1 MIAHIKTTFSFNEL
15 LDIKTDGLKKIDIVI
30 GKLKP
35 IIFIKDDKLY
45 RLCENDIYSVEDFKK
60 DSFYGILYN
69 IFIASL
75 RKLDNAQAQSVLS
88 MKNIRFTELESI
100 KKKFSG
106 IYNQLQDK
114 SRVIDNDDSGLNFLN
129 GRLDLLSGKFTKERR
144 KGHTITIKT
153 LLNYEYSQS
162 KEKDIERME
171 DIFRSFFHDN
181 IYRYCVESIAEMLL
195 GKKITKRQTNYV
207 LLGKGSNGK
216 NTLLELI
223 QKVLPHT
230 VVDVENALLT
240 VDDGNNKASKLLNAI
255 KPYHRFI
262 LIDEQG
268 KKKIKANTFKKVANS
283 TITTTKL
290 FTDGSYTIELNGTIV
305 ILTNNMLKIDIDDG
319 VKRRLVIIELINKFV
334 DNDSLVDNKT
344 VFKKNHSLI
353 DSFNSA
359 KKKCAFVNYIL
370 SFTKDFKTSKFRDLP
385 SDVKKITEATT
396 EMNDLE
402 MEFIDCKLDLTG
414 KSTDRIPKDALLKAY
429 HNFNPEKRNLGL
441 KNFIDD
447 MRSKGLEYDSK
458 NRPKKHE
465 MEEFEVDNKKGL
477 FVGVKF
483 KDRLDELQPN
493 NMNVNH
499 LKMNRLKLMNE
510 KLLKI
515 LGDRFP
521 DEIDQFMD
529 DIKNDIGD
537 FNLKVECGKVEKEE
551 KPKEKKCKTKKINDK
566 IKVKLKKSEKDR
578 KKKQEED
585 EKEYTKKTKNVI
597 KNSKVNDLDDLSYF

>member
-1 MIAHIKTTFSFNEL
+1 MISHIKTTFSFNEL
-15 LDIKTDGLKKIDIVI
+15 LDIKTDGLKKIDIVVN
-30 GKLKP
+30 KLKP
-35 IIFIKDDKLY
+35 IIFIKDGKLY
-45 RLCENDIYSVEDFKK
+45 RLCENNIYSIEDFKK

-75 RKLDNAQAQSVLS
+75 RELDKSQVHSVLS

-114 SRVIDNDDSGLNFLN
+114 SKVIDNDDSGLNFLN
-129 GRLDLLSGKFTKERR
+129 GRLDLLNGKFTKERR
-144 KGHTITIKT
+144 KGHTITLRT
-153 LLNYEYSQS
+153 LLNYNHS
-162 KEKDIERME
+162 KSSKKDHKKME
-171 DIFRSFFHDN
+171 TIFRSFFHDN
-181 IYRYCVESIAEMLL
+181 IYEFCVESIAEMLL

-240 VDDGNNKASKLLNAI
+240 VEDGNNKASKLLNAI
-255 KPYHRFI
+255 MPYHRFI

-290 FTDGSYTIELNGTIV
+290 FTDGSYTIELNGTII

-319 VKRRLVIIELINKFV
+319 VKRRLVIIELVNKFV
-334 DNDSLVDNKT
+334 DDDKLVDNKT

-353 DSFNSA
+353 DMFHSESN
-359 KKKCAFVNYIL
+359 KCAFINYIL
-370 SFTKDFKTSKFRDLP
+370 SFTKGFKSSKFREMP
-385 SDVKKITEATT
+385 SDVKKITDATT

-402 MEFIDCKLDLTG
+402 MEFIDCKIDITG
-414 KSTDRIPKDALLKAY
+414 NSTHRIPKDALLRAY
-429 HNFNPEKRNLGL
+429 HNFNPEKKNLGL

-465 MEEFEVDNKKGL
+465 IQEFGVENKKGL

-483 KDRLDELQPN
+483 KDTLDELQPDI
-493 NMNVNH
+493 MNVNH
-499 LKMNRLKLMNE
+499 LKMNRLKVMNE

-515 LGDRFP
+515 
-521 DEIDQFMD
+521 
-529 DIKNDIGD
+529 IGD
-537 FNLKVECGKVEKEE
+537 KLPYEIENIMKELKGEKKDTIEKDEE
-551 KPKEKKCKTKKINDK
+551 DKPKKTIKKIIN
-566 IKVKLKKSEKDR
+566 KKQKENTEKY
-578 KKKQEED
+578 KKKYS
-585 EKEYTKKTKNVI
+585 KSKKDSYIQDMEN
-597 KNSKVNDLDDLSYF
+597 DDLGIF